1 MTRYLLSIFQP
12 DGPLPTDERLA
23 EINRD
28 LEALNVE
35 LRAVGSWVFDGGL
48 HPASTATVLRPGA
61 GASEVMI
68 TDGPFVDSKEH
79 LGGIKIIDAPD
90 LDAALGWAA
99 KLTRAVGLPVEVR
112 PFLG

>member
-1 MTRYLLSIFQP
+1 MARYLLSIYQP
-12 DGPLPTDERLA
+12 DGPLPSDDRLA

-35 LRAVGSWVFDGGL
+35 LRAAGSWVFDGGL
-48 HPASTATVLRPGA
+48 HPASTATVLRPG
-61 GASEVMI
+61 GGEVMI

-79 LGGIKIIDAPD
+79 LGGIKIIDASD